1 MMIFDSNIRINKKNY
16 DLFLKNLR
24 AKKKSY
30 RIKKAICLLCSQNK
44 HYDITEF
51 AKTIKKYSE
60 FTPAIELKKT
70 VSRRT
75 LKEIKKNKIKLIK
88 IHPRHLGV
96 HFSRKNYYLKL
107 INKIKKFNFIIMWCT
122 LDSWLEKISS
132 SDEQLNLLS
141 KIIFKAKNN
150 KFILMHGG
158 GPELLKYY
166 EKFRFN
172 ENVYL
177 DLSYTI
183 HHYKKTSLEKDIIF
197 LFNKFDK
204 RLITGTDFPDIN
216 FKDYYKNLKKLLL
229 KSNVSKK
236 KINNILFGNL
246 KKLLANL

>member
-1 MMIFDSNIRINKKNY
+1 MMIFDSNIRVNKKNY
-16 DLFLKNLR
+16 DLSLKNLKS
-24 AKKKSY
+24 KKKIY
-30 RIKKAICLLCSQNK
+30 GINNAICLLCSQNK
-44 HYDITEF
+44 YYNITKF
-51 AKTIKKYSE
+51 AKIIKKYDE

-70 VSRRT
+70 ISKKT
-75 LKEIKKNKIKLIK
+75 LKEIDKNKIKLVK
-88 IHPRHLGV
+88 IHPRHMGV
-96 HFSRKNYYLKL
+96 HFSKEDYYLKL

-122 LDSWLEKISS
+122 LDSWLEKVSS

-141 KIIFKAKNN
+141 KIINNAKKN
-150 KFILMHGG
+150 KFVLMHGG

-183 HHYKKTSLEKDIIF
+183 YHYKKTSLEKDIIF

-216 FKDYYKNLKKLLL
+216 LKDYYKNLKKLIL
-229 KSNVSKK
+229 KSKVSKR

-246 KKLLANL
+246 KKLLVS

>member
-1 MMIFDSNIRINKKNY
+1 MMIFDSNIRVNKKNY
-16 DLFLKNLR
+16 DLSLKNLKS
-24 AKKKSY
+24 KKKIY
-30 RIKKAICLLCSQNK
+30 GINNAICLLCSQNK
-44 HYDITEF
+44 HYNITEF
-51 AKTIKKYSE
+51 AKIIKKYDE
-60 FTPAIELKKT
+60 FTPAIELKKKI
-70 VSRRT
+70 SKKT
-75 LKEIKKNKIKLIK
+75 LKEIDKNKIKLIK
-88 IHPRHLGV
+88 IHPRYIGV
-96 HFSRKNYYLKL
+96 HFSKENYYLKL

-122 LDSWLEKISS
+122 LDSWLKKVSS

-141 KIIFKAKNN
+141 KIINNAKKN
-150 KFILMHGG
+150 KFVLMHGG

-183 HHYKKTSLEKDIIF
+183 YHYKKTSLEKDIIF

-216 FKDYYKNLKKLLL
+216 LKDYYKNLKKLIL
-229 KSNVSKK
+229 KSKVSKR

-246 KKLLANL
+246 KKLLVS